1 MCLSLAREGAQNLAD
16 SRPVSSVNSRQ
27 FSFVPTVDN
36 IPPER
41 FENAAGSL
49 ERNRSLYTGVT
60 AESLGFLGRF
70 PAPRDHIPERFGKLP
85 GVVDSVSL

>member
-1 MCLSLAREGAQNLAD
+1 MLCTIFESERERLGVVGDCHSLAREGDLAD

-49 ERNRSLYTGVT
+49 VGTVVYTG
-60 AESLGFLGRF
+60 
-70 PAPRDHIPERFGKLP
+70 
-85 GVVDSVSL
+85 